1 MLRPTLSPLSEKE
14 DGSTERKTEKHDI
27 KEGHWREVVSSQ
39 EVERRRDSPQGNLSK
54 KGAVVPSSVDPHL
67 REDCDAGRSRDNVQ
81 NKTIPPLPTKHVMLP
96 RVVRVNEK
104 QSIDRLFFPFFKVYP
119 EMWDK
124 FNRDY
129 NKYEVEILR
138 AYIQWANVIRQLSNV
153 AKQASASAQIAKQ
166 ASAPAQTAKQASASA
181 QIAKQA
187 SAPDPTAKEE
197 RVGSTTEPPL
207 EVELSPSMWDGGR
220 GIQWLEAYKKDLM
233 IQKGEKEP
241 KRQKVDDTA
250 TGE

>member
-14 DGSTERKTEKHDI
+14 DGSTERNTEKHDI

-54 KGAVVPSSVDPHL
+54 RGAVFPSSVDPHL
-67 REDCDAGRSRDNVQ
+67 REDCDAGRSLHNVQ
-81 NKTIPPLPTKHVMLP
+81 NKMIPPLPTKHVMLP

-153 AKQASASAQIAKQ
+153 AKQASASAQ
-166 ASAPAQTAKQASASA
+166 TAKQASASA
-181 QIAKQA
+181 Q
-187 SAPDPTAKEE
+187 TAKEE

-220 GIQWLEAYKKDLM
+220 GLQWLEAYKKDLM
-233 IQKGEKEP
+233 IQKEEKEP

>member
-1 MLRPTLSPLSEKE
+1 MLRPTLSPLSEKD
-14 DGSTERKTEKHDI
+14 DGSTERNTEKHDI

-39 EVERRRDSPQGNLSK
+39 EVERRRNSPQSNLSK
-54 KGAVVPSSVDPHL
+54 RGAVVPSSVDPHL
-67 REDCDAGRSRDNVQ
+67 REDCDAGRSLDNVQ
-81 NKTIPPLPTKHVMLP
+81 NKTIPPLPTRHVMLP

-129 NKYEVEILR
+129 NKYEMEILR

-153 AKQASASAQIAKQ
+153 AKQASASAQA
-166 ASAPAQTAKQASASA
+166 
-181 QIAKQA
+181 
-187 SAPDPTAKEE
+187 AKEE

-233 IQKGEKEP
+233 INKGEKEP

>member
-14 DGSTERKTEKHDI
+14 DGSTERITEKHDI

-67 REDCDAGRSRDNVQ
+67 REDCDAGRSLDNVQ
-81 NKTIPPLPTKHVMLP
+81 NKTIPPLPTRHVMLP

-166 ASAPAQTAKQASASA
+166 ASAS
-181 QIAKQA
+181 
-187 SAPDPTAKEE
+187 DPTPKEE

-220 GIQWLEAYKKDLM
+220 GLQWLEAYKKDLM

-241 KRQKVDDTA
+241 KKQKVDDTA